1 MFLFKANFKMYD
13 VATWRYKAIDIL
25 SYISGSK
32 DNKTMKFGQLIEYS
46 ERNFFFK
53 NHAKLRQGDKSQ
65 AFFYFLKKANMR

>member
-1 MFLFKANFKMYD
+1 MYD

-46 ERNFFFK
+46 ERNSFFK

>member
-1 MFLFKANFKMYD
+1 MYD

-46 ERNFFFK
+46 ERNFFFSK
-53 NHAKLRQGDKSQ
+53 IMQN
-65 AFFYFLKKANMR
+65 

>member
-1 MFLFKANFKMYD
+1 MYD

-46 ERNFFFK
+46 ERNFFFQK
-53 NHAKLRQGDKSQ
+53 SCKIETGRQVPGL
-65 AFFYFLKKANMR
+65 FLFS

>member
-1 MFLFKANFKMYD
+1 MYD